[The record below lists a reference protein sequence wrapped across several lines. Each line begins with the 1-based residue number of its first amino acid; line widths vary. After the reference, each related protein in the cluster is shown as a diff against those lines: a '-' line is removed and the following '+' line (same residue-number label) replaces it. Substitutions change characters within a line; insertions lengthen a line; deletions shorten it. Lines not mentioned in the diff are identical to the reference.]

1 MQNGFVESLNGR
13 LRDECLNEHRID
25 PVSAGSAARLQSQS
39 WRAGCRL
46 SCRAHRQQR
55 NMSSPRGMIVL
66 PARMEILVFSGSRR
80 LLTSLGR
87 DGNSTA
93 ATHET
98 RRRHSNANWKP
109 EQSFAAIHLKANE
122 RKSGQR
128 AGLLMTGSRSR

>member
-1 MQNGFVESLNGR
+1 MQNAFVESLNGR

-25 PVSAGSAARLQSQS
+25 PDSAGSAARLQSQS
-39 WRAGCRL
+39 WRAGAVFPAAL
-46 SCRAHRQQR
+46 IGSSVI
-55 NMSSPRGMIVL
+55 MSSPRGMIVL
-66 PARMEILVFSGSRR
+66 PACMEILVFSGSRR
-80 LLTSLGR
+80 LLWSKSVEDFTNLGR

-122 RKSGQR
+122 RKSG
-128 AGLLMTGSRSR
+128 

>member
-1 MQNGFVESLNGR
+1 MVATNASTSTELILFQPDRR
-13 LRDECLNEHRID
+13 LAFKVNPGELGAVFPAALI
-25 PVSAGSAARLQSQS
+25 GSSVI
-39 WRAGCRL
+39 
-46 SCRAHRQQR
+46 
-55 NMSSPRGMIVL
+55 MSSPRGMIVL
-66 PARMEILVFSGSRR
+66 PACMEILVFSGSRR
-80 LLTSLGR
+80 LLWSKSVEDFTSLGR

-98 RRRHSNANWKP
+98 RRRHSNGNWKP

>member
-1 MQNGFVESLNGR
+1 MVACSTNASTSTELILFQPDRR
-13 LRDECLNEHRID
+13 LAFKVNPGELGAVFPAALI
-25 PVSAGSAARLQSQS
+25 GSSVI
-39 WRAGCRL
+39 
-46 SCRAHRQQR
+46 
-55 NMSSPRGMIVL
+55 MSSPRGMIVL
-66 PARMEILVFSGSRR
+66 PARMEILVFSGSR
-80 LLTSLGR
+80 LLVTSLGR